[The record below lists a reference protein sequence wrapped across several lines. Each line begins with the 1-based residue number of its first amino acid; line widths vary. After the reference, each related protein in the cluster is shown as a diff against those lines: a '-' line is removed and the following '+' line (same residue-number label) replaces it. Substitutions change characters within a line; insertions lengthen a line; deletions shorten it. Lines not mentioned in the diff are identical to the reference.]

1 MLDYIN
7 ERGYNNIMMTSED
20 VKRTKGE
27 KIKRLENLAKA
38 CAEAKDNDMKTM
50 WFNKLIELGK
60 QYNMS
65 DYVTRKLIH

>member
-1 MLDYIN
+1 
-7 ERGYNNIMMTSED
+7 MTSQD
-20 VKRTKGE
+20 VMRTKGE

-38 CAEAKDNDMKTM
+38 CAEAKDNDMKSM

>member
-1 MLDYIN
+1 
-7 ERGYNNIMMTSED
+7 MMTSED
-20 VKRTKGE
+20 VIRTKGK
-27 KIKRLENLAKA
+27 KIKKLENLAKA

-50 WFNKLIELGK
+50 WYNKLIELGK

>member
-1 MLDYIN
+1 
-7 ERGYNNIMMTSED
+7 MTSED

>member
-1 MLDYIN
+1 
-7 ERGYNNIMMTSED
+7 MTSED
-20 VKRTKGE
+20 VKRTKGQ

-60 QYNMS
+60 QYKMS

>member
-1 MLDYIN
+1 
-7 ERGYNNIMMTSED
+7 MMTSED

-65 DYVTRKLIH
+65 DYVTRKLLH

>member
-1 MLDYIN
+1 MI
-7 ERGYNNIMMTSED
+7 TSED
-20 VKRTKGE
+20 IVRTKGE
-27 KIKRLENLAKA
+27 TIKRLENLAKA

>member
-1 MLDYIN
+1 MI
-7 ERGYNNIMMTSED
+7 TSED

-27 KIKRLENLAKA
+27 KIRKLENLAKA